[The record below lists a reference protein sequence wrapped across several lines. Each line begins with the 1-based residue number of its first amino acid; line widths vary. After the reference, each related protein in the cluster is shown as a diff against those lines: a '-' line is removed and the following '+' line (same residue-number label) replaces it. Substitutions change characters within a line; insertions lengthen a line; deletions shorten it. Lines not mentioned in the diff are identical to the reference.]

1 MLLLPLSIDIEGRIH
16 ILFDLVHGLLCK
28 PLLLGNHRSFKFGL
42 FPLKGFRVQRL
53 HHFDREQQREVS
65 QHQLVCLLDRSWE
78 LHVELG
84 VCLDDLG
91 SHSDDLPFVR
101 KYKVSE

>member
-1 MLLLPLSIDIEGRIH
+1 
-16 ILFDLVHGLLCK
+16 
-28 PLLLGNHRSFKFGL
+28 
-42 FPLKGFRVQRL
+42 
-53 HHFDREQQREVS
+53 
-65 QHQLVCLLDRSWE
+65 VCLLDRSWE